1 MTHHI
6 ILWKLKDEFT
16 EAQKTE
22 IKKNIKNG
30 LDGLIK
36 ADVIYE
42 KRLSSSNCDFMLD
55 MYFRDAGALEN
66 FSVNISRKLFL
77 LT

>member
-1 MTHHI
+1 MSQ
-6 ILWKLKDEFT
+6 DEKMEVIRLAKSSMEKFVG
-16 EAQKTE
+16 E
-22 IKKNIKNG
+22 I
-30 LDGLIK
+30 DGLIK

-42 KRLSSSNCDFMLD
+42 KRLSSSNCDFMFD